1 MNKIYEIQKVNI
13 ADHASI
19 THGFLFEKIE
29 FCHSFRM
36 HWHSYYEIEYVVC
49 GEMRE
54 ICNGS
59 EAVLSQ
65 GMLRL
70 LTPSDFH
77 EVHAE
82 RTVTLYKACFDAS
95 LLERELAARLYQAS
109 LGRAISL
116 SEEACHLI
124 EGIFESALLAKEWGA
139 SDAGFSAVKKKL
151 TEALVSVLLFEYEKV
166 GADEKRGRKDVVSDV
181 LAYIHENYKHN
192 ITLLEIAKNV
202 YLSPGYVSK
211 CFHKSTNMTLQ
222 EYIKRLRMDYAAR
235 LLIHTASDIT
245 EVCMEVGFSSLPSF
259 SAEFKR
265 IYGVSPMAYR
275 RAFADKESK

>member
-1 MNKIYEIQKVNI
+1 MNKIYEIHKVNI

-36 HWHSYYEIEYVVC
+36 HWHSYYEIEYVVR

-59 EAVLSQ
+59 ESVLSQ

-77 EVHAE
+77 EVNAE

-95 LLERELAARLYQAS
+95 LLERELAVRLYQAS

-116 SEEACHLI
+116 SEEACRLI
-124 EGIFESALLAKEWGA
+124 EGIFESALCAKDWGA
-139 SDAGFSAVKKKL
+139 SEAGFSAIKKKL
-151 TEALVSVLLFEYEKV
+151 TEALVSVVLFEYEKA
-166 GADEKRGRKDVVSDV
+166 GANEKRGRKDVISDV
-181 LAYIHENYKHN
+181 LAYIHENYKRN
-192 ITLLEIAKNV
+192 ITLAEIAKKV

-222 EYIKRLRMDYAAR
+222 EYIKRLRMDYAAG
-235 LLIHTASDIT
+235 LLVHTASDVT
-245 EVCMEVGFSSLPSF
+245 EICMEVGFSSLPSF
-259 SAEFKR
+259 SAEFKK
-265 IYGVSPMAYR
+265 IYGASPLTYR
-275 RAFADKESK
+275 RTFAAIEPV